1 MHWQQAWQ
9 PAVSTGT
16 RRPVSAAA
24 DAVAAAAVP
33 ADAIADIR
41 PTPETGWNPV
51 WEERIFMN
59 GQLSATQIRY
69 LFAIRELE
77 KTGVVRQG
85 HIAQKLGVSDPSAH
99 KMLLQLERLELIAKK
114 RYSSV
119 FVTEKGREAMERYY
133 SSYTRIRK
141 FFSDGLR
148 LSECNCDKAALA
160 ILGGLDE
167 QGADEFCERIVS

>member
-1 MHWQQAWQ
+1 MKLTQLEYFCTAVECQSITAAAKKLYVTQ
-9 PAVSTGT
+9 PAISG
-16 RRPVSAAA
+16 
-24 DAVAAAAVP
+24 
-33 ADAIADIR
+33 
-41 PTPETGWNPV
+41 
-51 WEERIFMN
+51 
-59 GQLSATQIRY
+59 
-69 LFAIRELE
+69 AIRELE
-77 KTGVVRQG
+77 KQGVVRQG

-141 FFSDGLR
+141 FFADDLR
-148 LSECNCDKAALA
+148 LSDCNCDKVTFA

>member
-1 MHWQQAWQ
+1 M
-9 PAVSTGT
+9 
-16 RRPVSAAA
+16 
-24 DAVAAAAVP
+24 
-33 ADAIADIR
+33 
-41 PTPETGWNPV
+41 TP
-51 WEERIFMN
+51 
-59 GQLSATQIRY
+59 QLSATQIRY

-77 KTGVVRQG
+77 KQGVVRQG

-119 FVTEKGREAMERYY
+119 FATEKGREAMERYY

-141 FFSDGLR
+141 FFADDLR
-148 LSECNCDKAALA
+148 LSDCNCDKVTFA